1 MEEVVGSIPT
11 RSTIFSRYVAVSLY
25 LLSGEAANRAGFC
38 FHGISERIFLV
49 RPRIEI
55 MPTSKPQR
63 ECDLAMNGSANVRST
78 ERPKLATLFNDA
90 ADHLQGRIVAIYAIL
105 FAFNVGA
112 WLWAGVAFHRYP
124 VLLGTALLAYS
135 FGLRHAV
142 DADHIA
148 AIDNVTRKLMQ
159 DGKRPVAVGFM
170 FSLGHSTVV
179 VLGAAA
185 IAGAALTLQHRMDA
199 FRNVAGIVGTLVSAF
214 FLFAIA
220 IVNLIVL
227 RSIYRTFVRVRRGEP
242 YVDEDFNMLLGGRG
256 ILARLFR
263 PMFRMISRSW
273 HMYPLGV
280 LFGLGFDTATEIGLL
295 GISAA
300 EASKG
305 LSFWSILVFP
315 VLFAAGMSLIDTTD
329 NILMLGA
336 YGWAFVKPIR
346 KLYYNLTITSVSV
359 IVALVVGGIEAL
371 GLLGEHFHLE
381 GWFWGVVAKL
391 NDNFGTLGYFIV
403 GLFALSWI
411 VSIAFYKWRRFDD
424 LEVEADE
431 ELVAP

>member
-1 MEEVVGSIPT
+1 VFRRRRESATSGIPIGGLAGIFNGFSEVDS
-11 RSTIFSRYVAVSLY
+11 AVQL
-25 LLSGEAANRAGFC
+25 
-38 FHGISERIFLV
+38 
-49 RPRIEI
+49 
-55 MPTSKPQR
+55 
-63 ECDLAMNGSANVRST
+63 
-78 ERPKLATLFNDA
+78 KLNTLFNDG
-90 ADHLQGRIVAIYAIL
+90 ADNLRGRVIAIYAIL
-105 FAFNVGA
+105 LVFNLGA
-112 WLWAGVAFHRYP
+112 WLWAGIVFHRYP

-159 DGKRPVAVGFM
+159 DGKRPVAVGFL

-185 IAGAALTLQHRMDA
+185 IAGAALALQHRLDVV
-199 FRNVAGIVGTLVSAF
+199 RNIGSVIGTLVSAF

-242 YVDEDFNMLLGGRG
+242 YVDEDFDILLGSRG
-256 ILARLFR
+256 FLARLFR
-263 PMFRMISRSW
+263 PMFNMITRSW
-273 HMYPLGV
+273 HMYPLGF

-305 LSFWSILVFP
+305 LSFWAILVFP

-336 YGWAFVKPIR
+336 YGWAFIKPIR
-346 KLYYNLTITSVSV
+346 KLYYNMTITCVSV

-371 GLLGEHFHLE
+371 GLLGAQLHLQ
-381 GWFWGVVAKL
+381 GWFWNGVARL

-411 VSIAFYKWRRFDD
+411 ASVAIYKWRRFED
-424 LEVEADE
+424 LEFDA
-431 ELVAP
+431 